1 MPVTIKEIAEYTQTS
16 RGTVDKVLHNRAG
29 VKPETRE
36 RIMKAIAELDYSPNI
51 IGKALVLKNNPLKI
65 GIIVTPD
72 YNYYIQQV
80 MLGINAAKAEYSP
93 FGITVDVRILKTLTV
108 EEELEVL
115 DDLEREGCAGISVF
129 PFDDERVKQRINELN
144 DRGIAMVTFNS
155 VIGGIEGICFVGQ
168 DNYRAGRTA
177 GSLIRRII
185 RETGTV
191 AVLISSMNIS
201 CHEQR
206 LGGFRDKLRECVP
219 NIHIVDVLE
228 EYDDDRLAYECT
240 MQLCRAHSDLDAI
253 YITSGGSVG
262 VCQAIRELGR
272 EEHLRVI
279 SHDMSP
285 QALPYLKSGLIS
297 FSLEQDGYEQGYQL
311 VKVLF
316 EYLLKSQHPEQYNI
330 LTPLKIITEEL
341 IESL

>member
-1 MPVTIKEIAEYTQTS
+1 MPITINEIAEYAQVS
-16 RGTVDKVLHNRAG
+16 RGTVDRVLHNRTG
-29 VKPETRE
+29 VKQETRD
-36 RIMKAIAELDYSPNI
+36 RILKAITELDYSPNF
-51 IGKALVLKNNPLKI
+51 IGRALILNNSQMKI

-80 MLGINAAKAEYSP
+80 MLGINAAKAEYAP

-108 EEELEVL
+108 EEELQVL
-115 DDLEREGCAGISVF
+115 DDLEREGCDGISIF
-129 PFDDERVKQRINELN
+129 PFDDERIKQRINQLN
-144 DRGIAMVTFNS
+144 DRGIAIVTFNS
-155 VIGGIEGICFVGQ
+155 VIDGIAGICFVGQ

-177 GSLIRRII
+177 GSLTRRII
-185 RETGTV
+185 REDGTV

-206 LGGFRDKLRECVP
+206 LGGFRDKLKECAP
-219 NIHIVDVLE
+219 NLKIVNVLE
-228 EYDDDRLAYECT
+228 EYDSDELSYECT
-240 MQLCRAHSDLDAI
+240 MRLCREHPELDAI

-262 VCQAIRELGR
+262 VCRAIRELRR
-272 EEHLRVI
+272 EDHLRVI

-285 QALPYLKSGLIS
+285 QALPYLEAGLIS

-316 EYLLKSQHPEQYNI
+316 EYLVKDQPPEQANI

-341 IESL
+341 I